1 MKENVFNN
9 DFSNDFTDINYF
21 IIGGENTDNFT
32 VKATTELP
40 IEYAI
45 NTTFLCNE
53 TDEYN
58 NIK

>member
-9 DFSNDFTDINYF
+9 DFSGDFTDINYF
-21 IIGGENTDNFT
+21 IIGGENTNNFT

-45 NTTFLCNE
+45 NTTFLCNV
-53 TDEYN
+53 DD
-58 NIK
+58 